1 VVQNFETMTDIDEQ
15 RKKVEELKRKILE
28 QKKKGEAGPLSE
40 PPIGKPVEEVKEQ
53 KAPVQ
58 IQAQEIKKQEK
69 IDGQH
74 QKEEVKDR
82 TEKIVPRHQ
91 EEEKLHTEAE
101 KVVHV
106 QHAVPVASLQAY
118 AQALK
123 QAWANGSISQDEE
136 NLLQTLRKSMGI
148 SDEEHE
154 SLEQEVRLEI
164 YLYAIVDC
172 WKNGSLT
179 AQDLDRLDTLREK
192 FNISAEEHMRL
203 EKHVRQEILR
213 QR

>member
-1 VVQNFETMTDIDEQ
+1 MTDIDEQ

-28 QKKKGEAGPLSE
+28 QKKKGDVPSTSELPISKSVDEA
-40 PPIGKPVEEVKEQ
+40 KEQ
-53 KAPVQ
+53 APPVQ
-58 IQAQEIKKQEK
+58 VQQQEIKQQPK
-69 IDGQH
+69 IESQ
-74 QKEEVKDR
+74 QRLEEVKDK
-82 TEKIVPRHQ
+82 TEKIVPRQQQ
-91 EEEKLHTEAE
+91 EEKPHTETE
-101 KVVHV
+101 KNSQV
-106 QHAVPVASLQAY
+106 QHAVPVVSLQAY

-136 NLLQTLRKSMGI
+136 NLLQILRKCMGI
-148 SDEEHE
+148 SDEEHAN
-154 SLEQEVRLEI
+154 LEQEVRLEI

-203 EKHVRQEILR
+203 EKQVRQEILK

>member
-1 VVQNFETMTDIDEQ
+1 MTDIDEQ

-28 QKKKGEAGPLSE
+28 QKKKGDVASAREL
-40 PPIGKPVEEVKEQ
+40 PINKPVDEAKDHIT
-53 KAPVQ
+53 PVQ
-58 IQAQEIKKQEK
+58 IQAQEVKPQPK
-69 IDGQH
+69 IESQH
-74 QKEEVKDR
+74 QIEEVKDK
-82 TEKIVPRHQ
+82 TEKIVTKQ
-91 EEEKLHTEAE
+91 QDEERSHTETE
-101 KVVHV
+101 KAPQVRHVVPIV
-106 QHAVPVASLQAY
+106 SLQAY

-123 QAWANGSISQDEE
+123 QAWANGSVSEDEE

-148 SDEEHE
+148 SDEEHA

-164 YLYAIVDC
+164 YLYAIVEC

-179 AQDLDRLDTLREK
+179 PQDLERLDALREK

-203 EKHVRQEILR
+203 EKQVRQEILR